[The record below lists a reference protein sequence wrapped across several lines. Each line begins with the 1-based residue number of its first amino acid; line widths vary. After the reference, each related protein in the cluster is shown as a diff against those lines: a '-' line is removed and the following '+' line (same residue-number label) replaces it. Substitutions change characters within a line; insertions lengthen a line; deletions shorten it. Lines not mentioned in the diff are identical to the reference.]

1 LLICRWNQSLT
12 LPRCLKILLSVK
24 GVRLDS
30 VNSYG
35 YSALSLLCRYYPHNF
50 LIDCVQL
57 LIDHEVNVDKLD
69 RNERTALQLL
79 SEYYKGD
86 NLIEIA
92 SLLVSKILRFRMAEK
107 AVDILRVRGLV
118 KESKNLAKIIQSR
131 RKDIAAAKA
140 NA

>member
-1 LLICRWNQSLT
+1 
-12 LPRCLKILLSVK
+12 
-24 GVRLDS
+24 
-30 VNSYG
+30 
-35 YSALSLLCRYYPHNF
+35 